1 MKYQLEPYTT
11 PSSRYHCPQC
21 NDRGKTFV
29 RYIDTETG
37 EHLADHVGRCGRENN
52 CGYHYKPGQYFE
64 REGRGVIV
72 YRPWSMAN
80 AGRSIVD
87 RPLSIVTTGK
97 RVFRLKSKTNHRPST
112 MDHGQ
117 STHHGQSTIDNGPKT
132 YIHPEIVNATLVK
145 YERNN
150 FVQYLLNTFD
160 FDVVYQLIC
169 RYRIGTAR
177 HWKGATIFWQ
187 IDTEGFVR
195 TGKVMLYDTA
205 TGKRVKKPFSHITWV
220 HTLLKSEDG
229 GRMSEDGGRMS
240 ESGSQSSDIRPPSSD
255 FKKTS
260 DFKLRQCLFGEHL
273 LKQYPDK
280 EVAIVESEKT
290 AIMASGHNDSFIW
303 LAAGSINNLNT
314 EICKPLQGRTVILY
328 PDLGAYDK
336 WKAKARHLQA
346 HLKGSVFTV
355 SRLLENI
362 ANTDQRQQGY
372 DLGDL
377 LKTN

>member
-52 CGYHYKPGQYFE
+52 CGYYYKPGQYFE
-64 REGRGVIV
+64 SEGLRQG
-72 YRPWSMAN
+72 YRPMTIAQTKK
-80 AGRSIVD
+80 RSVQKKKTQPPTAVTYGPNDYRYINPKMVD
-87 RPLSIVTTGK
+87 
-97 RVFRLKSKTNHRPST
+97 
-112 MDHGQ
+112 
-117 STHHGQSTIDNGPKT
+117 
-132 YIHPEIVNATLVK
+132 ATLVK

-177 HWKGATIFWQ
+177 HWNGATIFWQ

-195 TGKVMLYDTA
+195 TGKVMLYNTE

-220 HTLLKSEDG
+220 HTLLTPQVNGE
-229 GRMSEDGGRMS
+229 E
-240 ESGSQSSDIRPPSSD
+240 
-255 FKKTS
+255 
-260 DFKLRQCLFGEHL
+260 FKLKQCLFGEHL

-280 EVAIVESEKT
+280 DVAIVESEKT
-290 AIMASGHNDSFIW
+290 AIIASAYNDSCIW
-303 LAAGSINNLNT
+303 LAAGSINNLNI

-336 WKAKARHLQA
+336 WKTKARML
-346 HLKGSVFTV
+346 
-355 SRLLENI
+355 
-362 ANTDQRQQGY
+362 
-372 DLGDL
+372 
-377 LKTN
+377 

>member
-64 REGRGVIV
+64 AEGGWRRAQGV
-72 YRPWSMAN
+72 
-80 AGRSIVD
+80 
-87 RPLSIVTTGK
+87 TGH
-97 RVFRLKSKTNHRPST
+97 RVFKAQKKTPTAPRHAQTQP
-112 MDHGQ
+112 Q
-117 STHHGQSTIDNGPKT
+117 T
-132 YIHPEIVNATLVK
+132 YIHPEIVDATLVK

-150 FVQYLLNTFD
+150 FVQYLLGAFD

-220 HTLLKSEDG
+220 HSLLMRNAEGQVRNDLTMRNEED
-229 GRMSEDGGRMS
+229 
-240 ESGSQSSDIRPPSSD
+240 
-255 FKKTS
+255 KKTS
-260 DFKLRQCLFGEHL
+260 AIGIPTSEFKLKQCLFGEHL

-290 AIMASGHNDSFIW
+290 AIIASAYNDSFVW

-328 PDLGAYDK
+328 PDLGAYEK

-377 LKTN
+377 LN

>member
-1 MKYQLEPYTT
+1 
-11 PSSRYHCPQC
+11 
-21 NDRGKTFV
+21 
-29 RYIDTETG
+29 
-37 EHLADHVGRCGRENN
+37 
-52 CGYHYKPGQYFE
+52 
-64 REGRGVIV
+64 
-72 YRPWSMAN
+72 
-80 AGRSIVD
+80 
-87 RPLSIVTTGK
+87 
-97 RVFRLKSKTNHRPST
+97 

-220 HTLLKSEDG
+220 HTLLKKVHG
-229 GRMSEDGGRMS
+229 
-240 ESGSQSSDIRPPSSD
+240 PSTMD
-255 FKKTS
+255 HGQN
-260 DFKLRQCLFGEHL
+260 DFKLKQCLFGEHL

-346 HLKGSVFTV
+346 NLKGSVFTV

-377 LKTN
+377 LK

>member
-37 EHLADHVGRCGRENN
+37 DHLADHVGRCGRENN

-64 REGRGVIV
+64 AEGGWRRAQGVTD
-72 YRPWSMAN
+72 YHAF
-80 AGRSIVD
+80 
-87 RPLSIVTTGK
+87 K
-97 RVFRLKSKTNHRPST
+97 RKKKTPTAPRHA
-112 MDHGQ
+112 Q
-117 STHHGQSTIDNGPKT
+117 SQTAPRHAQTQPQT

-229 GRMSEDGGRMS
+229 GRMSEDGGRRS
-240 ESGSQSSDIRPPSSD
+240 ESGSQSSDIRPQSSD

-355 SRLLENI
+355 SHLLENT